1 MKKRPLLPLFAC
13 LLVLCLAL
21 NGCIDKGQGKLA
33 SPWPLANGG
42 ATLESILPDA
52 GLRNA
57 ALRVLN
63 AEKPWKLT
71 GIDPDDGDRLIE
83 GLPNEL
89 DKATVIEALVG
100 SRPWTTGRDIIRKGT
115 DFTVTYRLSDVVPA
129 GYTRVEALVGGWEE
143 EGYHS
148 TLQFVVIVRN
158 DDQVPVL
165 AAMTSITS
173 NDAPPLQK

>member
-1 MKKRPLLPLFAC
+1 M
-13 LLVLCLAL
+13 
-21 NGCIDKGQGKLA
+21 
-33 SPWPLANGG
+33 
-42 ATLESILPDA
+42 
-52 GLRNA
+52 
-57 ALRVLN
+57 
-63 AEKPWKLT
+63 
-71 GIDPDDGDRLIE
+71 
-83 GLPNEL
+83 
-89 DKATVIEALVG
+89 
-100 SRPWTTGRDIIRKGT
+100 
-115 DFTVTYRLSDVVPA
+115 VPA

>member
-1 MKKRPLLPLFAC
+1 M
-13 LLVLCLAL
+13 
-21 NGCIDKGQGKLA
+21 
-33 SPWPLANGG
+33 
-42 ATLESILPDA
+42 
-52 GLRNA
+52 
-57 ALRVLN
+57 
-63 AEKPWKLT
+63 
-71 GIDPDDGDRLIE
+71 
-83 GLPNEL
+83 
-89 DKATVIEALVG
+89 
-100 SRPWTTGRDIIRKGT
+100 
-115 DFTVTYRLSDVVPA
+115 TYRLSDVVPA